1 MCSWCCLVKE
11 NQPTRILQTKSFY
24 FSFSVTLRVTPS
36 PLNFGFSSSVWSTL
50 DYSIG
55 IGPWFLAGGPS
66 LLAPWQIYKYI
77 CQGARREGP
86 PARNQGPILLLYNI
100 CKCLLFLSVKASPG
114 CIIGHL
120 MEDAAIRGRIFAPFP
135 SSIPPPATSHK
146 SKKRLCDQISIWS
159 PAATKLTWDHDD
171 FFLLS
176 KS

>member
-1 MCSWCCLVKE
+1 MFSEGKSTYKNTA
-11 NQPTRILQTKSFY
+11 NQVLLLLLLCHTQSN
-24 FSFSVTLRVTPS
+24 PS
-36 PLNFGFSSSVWSTL
+36 LPPLNYGFFSSVWAAL
-50 DYSIG
+50 DYINVKRPEEKDLQLE
-55 IGPWFLAGGPS
+55 IRAHRLPV
-66 LLAPWQIYKYI
+66 
-77 CQGARREGP
+77 
-86 PARNQGPILLLYNI
+86 YNI